1 MIHFLKGVIAE
12 VGDDYLVV
20 DVSGVG
26 YKVLTHARM
35 LAQHAEGEATTVST
49 HMHVREDQM
58 TLFGFT
64 DASERKLFEVLTSV
78 NGVGVKMGLAIL
90 SALTP
95 DEITGAISMQDP
107 TMLTRASGV
116 GKKLAERMVLELKNK
131 VGSLPTSV
139 GIAGSATGGTVVSM
153 PVTGL
158 AGDVLSALVN
168 LGYKQAHAKDAVAI
182 ALKEQGEGA
191 NFDNVFK
198 QALQELRV

>member
-12 VGDDYLVV
+12 VGDDYLVM
-20 DVSGVG
+20 DVNGVG

-35 LAQHAEGEATTVST
+35 LANHAEGEATTVST

-64 DASERKLFEVLTSV
+64 DTTERKLFEVLTSV
-78 NGVGVKMGLAIL
+78 SGVGPKMGLAIL
-90 SALTP
+90 SALSP
-95 DEITGAISMQDP
+95 DEVTGAISMQDP

-116 GKKLAERMVLELKNK
+116 GKKLAERIVLELKNK
-131 VGSLPTSV
+131 VGSLPVS
-139 GIAGSATGGTVVSM
+139 AGATGATGGTVVSM
-153 PVTGL
+153 PATGL

-168 LGYKQAHAKDAVAI
+168 LGYKQAHAKDAVAM